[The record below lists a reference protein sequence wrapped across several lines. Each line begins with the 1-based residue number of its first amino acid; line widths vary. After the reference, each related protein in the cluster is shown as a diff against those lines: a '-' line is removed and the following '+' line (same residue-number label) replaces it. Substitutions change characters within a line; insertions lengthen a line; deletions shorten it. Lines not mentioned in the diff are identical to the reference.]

1 MAWIIFIVLLLFYFL
16 GLTAFH
22 AKGPIYILPYVA
34 FIVLVLDRLL
44 RLPRR

>member
-34 FIVLVLDRLL
+34 VGVLIVDRLL
-44 RLPRR
+44 RLLRR